1 MSSSIHSQVHMP
13 EKHIVKNIM
22 AKSMAFYKSNLNSI
36 LRYRL
41 GKKFTEQNGNAKSN
55 ILTADKQMMI
65 E

>member
-1 MSSSIHSQVHMP
+1 MP